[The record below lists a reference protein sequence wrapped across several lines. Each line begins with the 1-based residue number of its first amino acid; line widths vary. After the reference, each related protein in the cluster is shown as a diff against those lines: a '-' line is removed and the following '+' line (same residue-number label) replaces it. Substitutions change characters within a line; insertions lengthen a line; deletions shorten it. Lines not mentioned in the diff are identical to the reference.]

1 MQTQR
6 VEPQQQVNDYF
17 ESSSEYW
24 KKIYSDDGL
33 LPTIYKDR
41 LNTTL
46 DWISKL
52 PLRADARIL
61 EVGCGSGQL
70 SVALAQN
77 GYTVDAM
84 DSTPAML
91 RMTRAGAMLRGVEDQ
106 IRLHLGDVH
115 ALPFE
120 AETFDL
126 VIAIGVLPWLH
137 SERVAL
143 LEMHTVLKHG
153 GYLVITADNNARLNR
168 ILDPPSCR

>member
-1 MQTQR
+1 MPTQR
-6 VEPQQQVNDYF
+6 IEQQQEVNDYF

-24 KKIYSDDGL
+24 KEIYFDDRL

-52 PLRADARIL
+52 GLRADARIL

-70 SVALAQN
+70 TVALAQS
-77 GYTVDAM
+77 GHTVDAM

-106 IRLHLGDVH
+106 I
-115 ALPFE
+115 
-120 AETFDL
+120 
-126 VIAIGVLPWLH
+126 
-137 SERVAL
+137 
-143 LEMHTVLKHG
+143 
-153 GYLVITADNNARLNR
+153 
-168 ILDPPSCR
+168 